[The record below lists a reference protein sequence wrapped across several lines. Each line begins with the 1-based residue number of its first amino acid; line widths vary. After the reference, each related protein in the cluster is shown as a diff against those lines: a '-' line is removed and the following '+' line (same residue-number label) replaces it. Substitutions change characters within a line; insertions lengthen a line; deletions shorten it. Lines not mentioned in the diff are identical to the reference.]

1 MRCCSTKVGV
11 KIARLLLLLILV
23 VWRVVPAMAAGCA
36 PAIAHLPQAAQ
47 PVGARAAAP
56 GSVDLTFLGHASFAL
71 RSPGGVSIV
80 TDYNDFIRPD
90 FTPDIA
96 TMNHAHPTH
105 YSLDPD
111 PGIKLI
117 LRGWNEGGGIP
128 HFDLRWGDVHIRSVA
143 TNIRDYYY
151 GTEYGGNSIFVFEI
165 ADLCIAHLSHLHHTL
180 TPQHLAA
187 LGEIDVL
194 IAPVDGA
201 YTLGQHDMLEVID
214 QVKAPLTIPMHYFT
228 PRVLE
233 HFLTLIAGQ
242 YPIQQAGGESTTLSR
257 AMLPKTPTILVVP
270 PQQGG

>member
-1 MRCCSTKVGV
+1 MKAAAKTV
-11 KIARLLLLLILV
+11 RLLALIVLV
-23 VWRVVPAMAAGCA
+23 ARAAPALAAGCS
-36 PAIAHLPQAAQ
+36 PAVASRPATLEL
-47 PVGARAAAP
+47 AAATAP
-56 GSVDLTFLGHASFAL
+56 GTLDLTFLGHASFVL

-80 TDYNDFIRPD
+80 TDYNDYIRPD
-90 FTPDIA
+90 FTPDVA

-117 LRGWNEGGGIP
+117 LRGWNTGTGIP
-128 HFDLRWGDVHIRSVA
+128 HYREHFGDVQIRNVA
-143 TNIRDYYY
+143 TNIRDWDG

-180 TPQHLAA
+180 APEHLAE

-201 YTLGQHDMLEVID
+201 YTLGQHDMLEVLRQI
-214 QVKAPLTIPMHYFT
+214 KAPLTIPMHFFS

-233 HFLTLIAGQ
+233 HFLNLIAGQ
-242 YPIQQAGGESTTLSR
+242 YPIRKVESPNVTLSR
-257 AMLPKTPTILVVP
+257 AMLPKVPTILVIP
-270 PQQGG
+270 PERGG